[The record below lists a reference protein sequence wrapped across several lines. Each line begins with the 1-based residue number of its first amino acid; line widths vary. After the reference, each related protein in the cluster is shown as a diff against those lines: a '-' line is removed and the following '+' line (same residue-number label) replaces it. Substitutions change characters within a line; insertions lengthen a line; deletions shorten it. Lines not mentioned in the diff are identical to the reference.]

1 MYWSYRYHIFL
12 HTCMMQCMRYMCMHV
27 RSNMLCCPTFVD
39 LTPKF
44 GVYKYIYIHIQ
55 TQLKL
60 NVLTFEKNICLFKIM
75 KSKELS
81 KKLKNKLLVYKKKK
95 FKTNP
100 FHPDDCW
107 RLLATESGSWRC
119 FQLLATAGDSWRCLH
134 PCCPSCS

>member
-44 GVYKYIYIHIQ
+44 GVHKYIYIHIQ

-81 KKLKNKLLVYKKKK
+81 KKKKKKLLVYMKKR
-95 FKTNP
+95 FKTKP

-119 FQLLATAGDSWRCLH
+119 FQRLATAGDSSRCLH

>member
-1 MYWSYRYHIFL
+1 
-12 HTCMMQCMRYMCMHV
+12 MMQCMRYMCMHV

-44 GVYKYIYIHIQ
+44 GVHKYIYIHIQ

-81 KKLKNKLLVYKKKK
+81 KKKQKKLLVYK
-95 FKTNP
+95 
-100 FHPDDCW
+100 
-107 RLLATESGSWRC
+107 
-119 FQLLATAGDSWRCLH
+119 
-134 PCCPSCS
+134 